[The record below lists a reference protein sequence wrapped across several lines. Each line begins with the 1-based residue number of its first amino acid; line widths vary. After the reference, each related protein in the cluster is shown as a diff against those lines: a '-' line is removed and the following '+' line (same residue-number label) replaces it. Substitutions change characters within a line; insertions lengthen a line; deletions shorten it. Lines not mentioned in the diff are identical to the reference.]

1 MNVWMTSLVVCLIL
15 PFDPHTT
22 TACVNRSHLCPL
34 SPKQTVNHPYM
45 FPDEAPWT
53 EDYHEL
59 KALRQRHN
67 PENDDHSRYWCDENI
82 LEMEDALFFC
92 V

>member
-1 MNVWMTSLVVCLIL
+1 MNVWMISLVVSLIL

-22 TACVNRSHLCPL
+22 ATRINCPYLCPL
-34 SPKQTVNHPYM
+34 LSKEMNHPYL
-45 FPDEAPWT
+45 FPEDAPWT
-53 EDYHEL
+53 EEYYEL
-59 KALRQRHN
+59 KALRHR
-67 PENDDHSRYWCDENI
+67 PDTDDDHSRYWCDENI

>member
-1 MNVWMTSLVVCLIL
+1 MNVWMISLVVCLIQ
-15 PFDPHTT
+15 PFDPHSTNT
-22 TACVNRSHLCPL
+22 RNYRSDLCSLL
-34 SPKQTVNHPYM
+34 SKEMNHPYM

-59 KALRQRHN
+59 KALRSRPN
-67 PENDDHSRYWCDENI
+67 PDDDHSRYWCDENI